1 VCTNECAHTRLGSVC
16 CTDLLSAQ
24 KAHIY
29 LYTHQGCSVRIFG
42 SKFDN
47 SRESYR
53 TVQCAISKMEDFAG
67 YGGRT
72 RPKHAFIVLNTYNLL
87 QVISAQKLERLT
99 AI

>member
-1 VCTNECAHTRLGSVC
+1 
-16 CTDLLSAQ
+16 
-24 KAHIY
+24 
-29 LYTHQGCSVRIFG
+29 
-42 SKFDN
+42 
-47 SRESYR
+47 
-53 TVQCAISKMEDFAG
+53 MEDFAG